1 MEREFTGAKMR
12 LTKSQVAA
20 ISGLLRNVKNV
31 KASEAHS
38 VEIQQRSVAGK
49 VTCAVRV
56 SFVGA
61 GDLPPVDVAI
71 TGSTRLAR
79 VAVS

>member
-1 MEREFTGAKMR
+1 
-12 LTKSQVAA
+12 
-20 ISGLLRNVKNV
+20 
-31 KASEAHS
+31 
-38 VEIQQRSVAGK
+38 
-49 VTCAVRV
+49 VRV